1 MESQQYPIVPH
12 DGYAGPHAAPM
23 AHGLNLRRV
32 LRHRWSVGLL
42 IFLVLAPTLVA
53 WAWLHF
59 QPRYEAE
66 AIVQVNAV
74 RPKVLYRTEDSATSA
89 SFTTFF
95 NTQVVTLTSTDL
107 LNRCLKDPAVSSS
120 HILVGA
126 QDLIQALR
134 GALEVRKIENTQYLS
149 VKVRGDKPQGLAA
162 VVNTVVRTYMAFIE
176 EADSSS
182 QNRKIQLL
190 EAEKRKLALDAET
203 KMAALAQL
211 RAAMAGNPDASSGAL
226 IRDPLSVTHEAL
238 VSLRKEQASLQAK
251 AEALRAGLAAADV
264 EIPAALIDAAVAR
277 EPEVEPLAALAGQ
290 LRREIALAD
299 SEAGSPLVASVQAR
313 MNAELQLTALKQEI
327 ARRELHVVQLSGG
340 QRVTPG
346 EPAASTEES
355 TPVILAELLADDP
368 EGRKLAELAIQ
379 LQREHLLLR
388 AAGDEPSAA
397 MIRERLDARPQI
409 HALKSELMRKEIDL
423 AAKAETLRD
432 THPGLMTA
440 SAALEG
446 LRTRLAKAEAELR
459 DEVVKELKQEAQQRQ
474 REVREQLRLVEEQ
487 LKPFCERALPRARKL
502 LAAAKERLG
511 VLEPEVKGRIIA
523 EVKADAGR
531 RAQELRQQLASIE
544 GQLRE
549 RREQARARVVS
560 RLKDEARAQMARQLK
575 ELESELAANATSET
589 ALRNMIAKQAEQR
602 AVAERKAAELKTL
615 EDDLA
620 RTRQSLLG
628 VEQRLHELEVEAGAP
643 GYISIA
649 SMATDPKFPE
659 PYMPK
664 RIKYGIVGV
673 IGAAGLALLAM
684 LLLDRQDDTVRC
696 PEDLKGV
703 AGVDLLGCVPHW
715 GQALR
720 AAGGPALLCGP
731 GVNAP
736 RLVAEE
742 VRNLVAN
749 LLSPSGGHPMRTVLV
764 TGAAPGDGRTTL
776 AVNVAACVTSVGKR
790 VVLVDA
796 SFRKPDVAALFGAPV
811 EPGLGEVLARRTQV
825 ADAIRNTGI
834 PGLSILPAGSRP
846 ADTVGALGS
855 ETMQGLLD
863 GLARQFDYVVVDGPP
878 LMLADARILAPMVDA
893 VVCALRAANSRR
905 ATATECLATLRR
917 LGAKVLGMVLVGV
930 RPEHNGYA
938 ATAAALHSYAR
949 AGRAAQ
955 IAQIAGNT
963 TTVEFDK
970 TTQEAES

>member
-1 MESQQYPIVPH
+1 METQQYPIVPH
-12 DGYAGPHAAPM
+12 DPAATFHDAPA
-23 AHGLNLRRV
+23 AHGLDLRRV
-32 LRHRWSVGLL
+32 LRQRGAVGLL
-42 IFLVLAPTLVA
+42 VFALLAPAFVA
-53 WAWLHF
+53 WAWFHF
-59 QPRYEAE
+59 QPRYVAE

-74 RPKVLYRTEDSATSA
+74 RPKVLYRTDDSTTGAT
-89 SFTTFF
+89 FTTFF

-107 LNRCLKDPAVSSS
+107 LNRCLKDPAVSGS
-120 HILVGA
+120 HILAGA
-126 QDLIQALR
+126 EDLTQALR
-134 GALEVRKIENTQYLS
+134 DALEVTKIANTQYLS

-162 VVNTVVRTYMAFIE
+162 VANTIVRTYMAFIE

-190 EAEKRKLALDAET
+190 EAEKKKLALDAET
-203 KMAALAQL
+203 KMAALAQS
-211 RAAMAGNPDASSGAL
+211 RAAVAGNPDASSGAL
-226 IRDPLSVTHEAL
+226 IRDPMSVTHEAL

-251 AEALRAGLAAADV
+251 AESLRAGLSAADV
-264 EIPAALIDAAVAR
+264 EIPAAVLDAAVDR
-277 EPEVEPLAALAGQ
+277 EPEVEPLMALAGQ

-299 SEAGSPLVASVQAR
+299 SEAGSPLVSTVQAR

-327 ARRELHVVQLSGG
+327 ARRELHVVQLAGG
-340 QRVTPG
+340 PKAA
-346 EPAASTEES
+346 PAAPDGGDQES
-355 TPVILAELLADDP
+355 TPAILAELLADDP
-368 EGRKLAELAIQ
+368 EGKKLAELAIQ
-379 LQREHLLLR
+379 LQRESLLLR
-388 AAGDEPSAA
+388 ATGDEPSAA
-397 MIRERLDARPQI
+397 MIRERLDRRPQI
-409 HALKSELMRKEIDL
+409 LALKSELMRKEVDL
-423 AAKAETLRD
+423 ATKAETLRD
-432 THPGLMTA
+432 THPGLMSA

-446 LRTRLAKAEAELR
+446 LRTRLAKTEAELR
-459 DEVVKELKQEAQQRQ
+459 DEVVQELKQETQQRQ
-474 REVREQLRLVEEQ
+474 REVRDQLRMVEEQ
-487 LKPFCERALPRARKL
+487 LRPFCERALPRARTL
-502 LAAAKERLG
+502 LSAARERLA
-511 VLEPEVKGRIIA
+511 VLEPEVKNRIIA

-549 RREQARARVVS
+549 RRERARVAVIA
-560 RLKDEARAQMARQLK
+560 RLREEARTQMARRLK
-575 ELESELAANATSET
+575 ELEADLAANATSET

-602 AVAERKAAELKTL
+602 VVAERKAAELKTL

-664 RIKYGIVGV
+664 RIKYGVAGV
-673 IGAAGLALLAM
+673 LGAAGLALLAM
-684 LLLDRQDDTVRC
+684 LLLDRQDDRIRC

-715 GQALR
+715 GEAIR
-720 AAGGPALLCGP
+720 TAGSPALLCGP
-731 GVNAP
+731 GVAAP

-742 VRNLVAN
+742 VRNLVVH
-749 LLSPSGGHPMRTVLV
+749 LLSPSAGHAVRTVLV

-790 VVLVDA
+790 VILVDA
-796 SFRKPDVAALFGAPV
+796 SFRKPDVAPLFGAPV
-811 EPGLGEVLARRTQV
+811 TPGLGDVLARRAQV
-825 ADAIRNTGI
+825 SDVIRNTSI
-834 PGLSILPAGSRP
+834 PGLSILPAGSQP
-846 ADTVGALGS
+846 VDTVGALGS
-855 ETMQGLLD
+855 ETMQSLLD
-863 GLARQFDYVVVDGPP
+863 ALGGQFDYVIVDGPP

-893 VVCALRAANSRR
+893 VVCALRAPNSRR
-905 ATATECLATLRR
+905 AMATECLATLRR
-917 LGAKVLGMVLVGV
+917 LGARVLGMVLVGV

-949 AGRAAQ
+949 AGRATQ
-955 IAQIAGNT
+955 VAQIAGET

-970 TTQEAES
+970 TAE